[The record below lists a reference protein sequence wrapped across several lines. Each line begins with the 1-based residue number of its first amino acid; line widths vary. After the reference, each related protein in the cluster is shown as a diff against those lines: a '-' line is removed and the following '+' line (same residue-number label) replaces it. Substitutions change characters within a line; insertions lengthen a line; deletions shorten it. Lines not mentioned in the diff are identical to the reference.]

1 MPNGSSSVWDDETV
15 KELTN
20 RWNNGHSAA
29 LIAAALGPEFTRNM
43 IVGKVRRLGLP
54 ERETLV
60 CMEPKH
66 ATKPKVRRVVRKMPR
81 HPAHWSKPAPQA
93 APRFETVVE
102 LTKTELREMLAQAVR
117 NTAAMQE
124 AA

>member
-20 RWNNGHSAA
+20 RWANGHSAA

-66 ATKPKVRRVVRKMPR
+66 ATKPKVRRVIRKRPK
-81 HPAHWSKPAPQA
+81 HLQVTHAP
-93 APRFETVVE
+93 PRFETVVE